1 MGNRFGMGEVWLR
14 KDSTLKTCWVCIS
27 RFQHVN
33 VSFNLYNQHGFQT
46 HSFFCSAAFDTQGD
60 GGDTTTLN
68 KDSFDEFIRQ
78 QKQQQRAVLVM
89 FHVSWCKACQ
99 RTFPIFSAASDAVLS
114 SEVPMAFA
122 HVECTDDKTLCQ
134 RFQVQG
140 YPTIKLLDKKGL
152 CIKSL

>member
-1 MGNRFGMGEVWLR
+1 MNFNVNVGANL
-14 KDSTLKTCWVCIS
+14 CN
-27 RFQHVN
+27 QHV
-33 VSFNLYNQHGFQT
+33 FKPTALG
-46 HSFFCSAAFDTQGD
+46 SAIAFDSQGD

-68 KDSFDEFIRQ
+68 KDSFDEFISQ

-152 CIKSL
+152 CIKTLRFVEINMLQFTLPSYLISWF